1 MTMDKLAHAVDHM
14 ADTLKGLDFGNTFG
28 SMTCEEVESI
38 AAVLAVAGHV
48 DAAAHVLMMHGDG
61 DSDEGDVHEDVYLA
75 LQEPGAGFS
84 WSEDDEPFRLA
95 MVHAR
100 QLV

>member
-1 MTMDKLAHAVDHM
+1 MDKLAQAVDYM
-14 ADTLKGLDFGNTFG
+14 ARILKGLNAGDAFG

-38 AAVLAVAGHV
+38 AEVLAVAGHM
-48 DAAAHVLMMHGDG
+48 DAAAHVLMMHGDT
-61 DSDEGDVHEDVYLA
+61 DREEGDVHRDVYLA

-100 QLV
+100 QLL

>member
-1 MTMDKLAHAVDHM
+1 
-14 ADTLKGLDFGNTFG
+14 
-28 SMTCEEVESI
+28 
-38 AAVLAVAGHV
+38 
-48 DAAAHVLMMHGDG
+48 MMHGDT
-61 DSDEGDVHEDVYLA
+61 DREEGDVHRDVYLA

-100 QLV
+100 QLL

>member
-1 MTMDKLAHAVDHM
+1 MDKLAHAVDYM
-14 ADTLKGLDFGNTFG
+14 ARILKGLDIGNAFG
-28 SMTCEEVESI
+28 SMSCEEVESI

-61 DSDEGDVHEDVYLA
+61 DSDEGDLHQDVYLA
-75 LQEPGAGFS
+75 LREPGAGFS

-95 MVHAR
+95 MAHAR
-100 QLV
+100 QLL